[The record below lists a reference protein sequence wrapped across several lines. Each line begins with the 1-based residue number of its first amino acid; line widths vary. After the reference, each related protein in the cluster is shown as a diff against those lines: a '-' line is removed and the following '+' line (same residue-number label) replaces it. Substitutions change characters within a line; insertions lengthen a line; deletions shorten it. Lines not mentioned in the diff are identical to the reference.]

1 MTIRFDGRVA
11 AITGA
16 GRGLGR
22 AYALLLAARGARLV
36 VNNRLSGDG
45 SSDPAEAL
53 AGEIRARGGSAVAE
67 RSDVRAPEAAS
78 ALVERA
84 LASYGRLDIVI
95 HNAGA
100 IEIRSVAEL
109 GDAEF
114 QRVFETNT
122 LSALRLTREA
132 LPAMRRQRYG
142 RIVFTT
148 STAGL
153 YGNAGLAAYAMA
165 KGALLGLMRAVAAE
179 EGAHGILSNAICPT
193 AVTRMTEAFVPDEAL
208 RAALA
213 PERVAPAVAWLAS
226 EQCTAS
232 GLVLLAGGGF
242 FRSAHTLE
250 SAGVALEPG
259 SERGPERVA
268 EHAERMRRAEGL
280 RGFESSHAHFDA
292 LLADVRRA
300 ETQPPVAGPRERG
313 SEPE

>member
-53 AGEIRARGGSAVAE
+53 AREILARGGSAVAE
-67 RSDVRAPEAAS
+67 QSDVRTPEAAAS
-78 ALVERA
+78 IVGRA
-84 LASYGRLDIVI
+84 LEAYGRLDVVI
-95 HNAGA
+95 HNAGV
-100 IEIRSVAEL
+100 IESRPVAEL
-109 GDAEF
+109 GEAEF
-114 QRVFETNT
+114 QRVFETHT
-122 LSALRLTREA
+122 LSALRLTQEA

-142 RIVFTT
+142 RLVFTT

-153 YGNAGLAAYAMA
+153 YGNHGLAAYAMA

-179 EGAHGILSNAICPT
+179 EGPHGILANAICPT
-193 AVTRMTEAFVPDEAL
+193 AVTRMTEAFVPDPVL

-226 EQCTAS
+226 EQCTRS

-250 SAGVALEPG
+250 NAGVHLGTASEP
-259 SERGPERVA
+259 SPEDVAACVERITG
-268 EHAERMRRAEGL
+268 AEGL

-292 LLADVRRA
+292 LLEDLRRVGTRA
-300 ETQPPVAGPRERG
+300 PGAGSHKHG
-313 SEPE
+313 SEPN